1 MRYVL
6 SREYSR
12 GFLLLHDFKKPSR
25 VCALE
30 KKRGKKEIN
39 KEKKQKRKRERK
51 KRKGVKKEQDE
62 CGRKQLQTSVQQGG
76 GSRLSG
82 WISHKKQKTMHQNV
96 KSEKIQARATRQL
109 APRVEAV
116 QGGDWAP

>member
-1 MRYVL
+1 MI
-6 SREYSR
+6 SRSLPR
-12 GFLLLHDFKKPSR
+12 SAPW
-25 VCALE
+25 E
-30 KKRGKKEIN
+30 KNKRGKKEIN
-39 KEKKQKRKRERK
+39 KEKNKDKKRRK

-116 QGGDWAP
+116 QGGDWAQ